1 MSVSLFSKFACCAL
15 LLLLPILSS
24 AQENKSAAML
34 RSAGGVWVN
43 GSEIASPTA
52 VFSGDTLETKP
63 GFAANLDAEGSS
75 VLIQPESILKFEG
88 NFVELDHGGV
98 SVETSTLFSVHVKC
112 IKVEPT
118 SNEHTQYN
126 VGDVTGTVQ
135 VAARKNDVKVTQSG
149 VGKKLT
155 TRNEMSQSAVVH
167 EGEQLSREES
177 VVCGP
182 PAAPDSPAHGINAK
196 WVEIGGGAGAG
207 ALVLCLLLCKS
218 SPSSPV
224 SPSQP

>member
-1 MSVSLFSKFACCAL
+1 VAAVIKFVFCPL
-15 LLLLPILSS
+15 LLLLPMLSA
-24 AQENKSAAML
+24 AQESKSAAML

-43 GSEIASPTA
+43 GFEVASPAA
-52 VFSGDTLETKP
+52 VFPGDALETKP

-118 SNEHTQYN
+118 SNERTQYN

-135 VAARKNDVKVTQSG
+135 VAARKNDVKITQSG
-149 VGKKLT
+149 VGKKPAT
-155 TRNEMSQSAVVH
+155 HDEMHQSSIVH
-167 EGEQLSREES
+167 EGEQTSRDES
-177 VVCGP
+177 DVCGP
-182 PAAPDSPAHGINAK
+182 PAPPESPDHGINPK
-196 WVEIGGGAGAG
+196 WIEIGGGAGVG
-207 ALVLCLLLCKS
+207 ALILCLLLCKG